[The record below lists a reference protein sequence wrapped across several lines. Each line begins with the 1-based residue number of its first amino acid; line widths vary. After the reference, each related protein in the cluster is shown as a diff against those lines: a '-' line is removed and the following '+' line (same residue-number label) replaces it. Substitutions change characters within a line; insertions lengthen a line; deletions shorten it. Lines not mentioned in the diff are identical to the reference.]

1 MDCNVDI
8 GRSSP
13 ADQFSDWRAKSESKW
28 NKCFYGDSSGATF
41 SSKGGIVAGVSNGL
55 NARQLGS
62 AGMNVLEGRSRSV
75 FSNGIIYL
83 AEYILPSGR
92 TISFLL
98 QRSAGMTDVPL
109 QSLSRATS
117 SWSTIS
123 RCLPVFPSAFLFG
136 VCPFRS
142 FFPSLSRSSLG
153 ATFPGGSP
161 LEHPSQPDLPI
172 RYLIGSRYRT
182 AVCSSGDEN
191 CSLTLNKR
199 YRPATN
205 YGRLKKEPPLPRG
218 LKSGF
223 VLRFYSAEGFAD
235 RGPTEDLQ

>member
-1 MDCNVDI
+1 
-8 GRSSP
+8 
-13 ADQFSDWRAKSESKW
+13 
-28 NKCFYGDSSGATF
+28 
-41 SSKGGIVAGVSNGL
+41 
-55 NARQLGS
+55 
-62 AGMNVLEGRSRSV
+62 MNVLEGRSRRV

-92 TISFLL
+92 IIFLLL
-98 QRSAGMTDVPL
+98 QRCAGMTDVPL

-123 RCLPVFPSAFLFG
+123 RCLPVFPSVFLFR
-136 VCPFRS
+136 VCPFLS
-142 FFPSLSRSSLG
+142 FFSSLSRYSLG
-153 ATFPGGSP
+153 ATFPGGSL

-172 RYLIGSRYRT
+172 RYLIGSRHRT

-205 YGRLKKEPPLPRG
+205 YARLKKDPLSLSRIEIGIRFTILQSRRICRSLSQWSSPIKG
-218 LKSGF
+218 LKVQG
-223 VLRFYSAEGFAD
+223 R
-235 RGPTEDLQ
+235 